1 MELNGG
7 GHARITC
14 ESFVALLLHLFPHST
29 DIIFVSD
36 TSSQLIAA
44 ICREFNLSTLRL
56 VIRKPKTDN
65 RDTPDEILYF
75 IYKTIDKTLTKCDRS
90 GKTQL
95 GDAGKNIAPFTFVK
109 EQFGTTMS
117 IPGTTYVF
125 DGRKLSDFRRKFVR
139 QTFDMHVMQHT

>member
-1 MELNGG
+1 MELSGG

-14 ESFVALLLHLFPHST
+14 ESFVALLLHLFSHST

-44 ICREFNLSTLRL
+44 ICTEFNLSTLRL
-56 VIRKPKTDN
+56 VIRKPKTE
-65 RDTPDEILYF
+65 PDEILYF

-95 GDAGKNIAPFTFVK
+95 GDAGENIAPFAFVNK
-109 EQFGTTMS
+109 QFGKTMS
-117 IPGTTYVF
+117 IPGATYVF
-125 DGRKLSDFRRKFVR
+125 DQRKLSDFRRKFLR